1 MLTQF
6 LSCACNMM
14 LITVDLYLCSSS
26 CNPPLSA
33 VRADT
38 VVMSYQSHH
47 NLKNVCSRCSCLF
60 HSSKLDFS
68 PLSTT
73 VVTLFS
79 CFLFPTK
86 LWLNSLAQYVGNAM
100 DYKWLP
106 VLCPF
111 FHQEMEPASPLSFTG
126 QLFSL
131 ASGITV
137 SWEWHHAIPA
147 VTAFFLVLLEHS
159 CHVAMPRQNCWMV
172 RGHME
177 GWGHTRT
184 RKRTEIPT
192 SGRHRQAPSCRQL
205 YKWPPAEE
213 EPPSWA
219 QPIRILEK
227 NYSSKPPEFPG
238 GFYKTL
244 DHWNR
249 KLKNQASVFPSILT
263 VWFFRPFWN
272 ISPQKWSEFSF
283 AYATSSTWAIFSP
296 YFFYLSNS
304 TRWVTSSSRLCQG
317 PHDSVTSNLS

>member
-106 VLCPF
+106 ILCHSFIKRWSLRPHSHLLGSSFHLLQALQCRGSDTMPF
-111 FHQEMEPASPLSFTG
+111 QPWQLS
-126 QLFSL
+126 S
-131 ASGITV
+131 
-137 SWEWHHAIPA
+137 
-147 VTAFFLVLLEHS
+147 
-159 CHVAMPRQNCWMV
+159 
-172 RGHME
+172 
-177 GWGHTRT
+177 
-184 RKRTEIPT
+184 
-192 SGRHRQAPSCRQL
+192 
-205 YKWPPAEE
+205 
-213 EPPSWA
+213 
-219 QPIRILEK
+219 
-227 NYSSKPPEFPG
+227 
-238 GFYKTL
+238 
-244 DHWNR
+244 
-249 KLKNQASVFPSILT
+249 
-263 VWFFRPFWN
+263 
-272 ISPQKWSEFSF
+272 
-283 AYATSSTWAIFSP
+283 
-296 YFFYLSNS
+296 
-304 TRWVTSSSRLCQG
+304 
-317 PHDSVTSNLS
+317 